1 MTLRGRPFS
10 NLFCALASPAGSTMH
25 SSTDASCM
33 IDVQGESA
41 MEIPGVLGLQI
52 DPVVDTVARERT
64 GLLFFVLDRSP
75 VVTFDHNRAR
85 QFRSLTVEHP
95 ETLLRDNVRIPN
107 DGRFR
112 QDIADSSRV
121 ELDQGR
127 SPHPGG
133 HWREPC
139 QDRRSSRWTRESP
152 CSPHP
157 ANRTA
162 SSAEVDRH
170 TRRTDKPRLPAAG

>member
-1 MTLRGRPFS
+1 MSCTVRFPDLIGDMPARGQLVTLRGRPFS

-85 QFRSLTVEHP
+85 DSSVPSQSNTRKHYSEIMFVSQTMAGFDRTS
-95 ETLLRDNVRIPN
+95 RIP
-107 DGRFR
+107 
-112 QDIADSSRV
+112 
-121 ELDQGR
+121 
-127 SPHPGG
+127 
-133 HWREPC
+133 
-139 QDRRSSRWTRESP
+139 
-152 CSPHP
+152 
-157 ANRTA
+157 
-162 SSAEVDRH
+162 AE
-170 TRRTDKPRLPAAG
+170 